1 MNQITRIL
9 FFINKTISLYIYKKR
24 GCPWENVR
32 GILCKEQKAEKKTFA
47 SIVFH
52 LFTWGFS
59 SHLSEKKGSL
69 QKSGLSQAR
78 ASSFYSSCRAP
89 HLINRIEEWGKP
101 RMRSGK
107 ILFRNTDTYPVFFRH
122 AVRLYGI
129 SFEIGND
136 SACRNAFGFQCIGN
150 VLRTFFR

>member
-9 FFINKTISLYIYKKR
+9 FFINKTISLSIYKKR

-32 GILCKEQKAEKKTFA
+32 GILCKEQKAEKKTFT
-47 SIVFH
+47 SILFH

-107 ILFRNTDTYPVFFRH
+107 ILFRNTDTHPIFFRSIIWLH
-122 AVRLYGI
+122 SI
-129 SFEIGND
+129 SFIINFYPIC
-136 SACRNAFGFQCIGN
+136 SNAFCF
-150 VLRTFFR
+150 